1 MWFWPEELKQN
12 ENVFTV
18 KRSWA
23 SVHPEYSVSS
33 LKPLLNL
40 TFMCWCII
48 NFSWRP
54 SFFMWCFYVSCF
66 AFMFLALLTWLF
78 NKVSL
83 LFFFV
88 FLLMHL
94 CSCSNPTRILQ
105 KNHSLP
111 SQILTFH
118 AFILV
123 LQVLNVFKMHV
134 LLTVIFHRTPNI
146 KMVSNL

>member
-18 KRSWA
+18 KRSRA

-40 TFMCWCII
+40 TFMCWCFI

-83 LFFFV
+83 LFFFCFFV
-88 FLLMHL
+88 D
-94 CSCSNPTRILQ
+94 
-105 KNHSLP
+105 
-111 SQILTFH
+111 
-118 AFILV
+118 ALV
-123 LQVLNVFKMHV
+123 L
-134 LLTVIFHRTPNI
+134 LLKSNKNSSEKSQLALPNTHI
-146 KMVSNL
+146 SCFYSSLTGTKCF